1 MQLAPSSSQKKL
13 LLYLKNYIN
22 SLDLE
27 YWSEETDVIPQKLC
41 KCLPSQG
48 KKYTSK
54 FMQMASNSRRGE
66 TDFIPQKLCKWPQVS
81 QKNKF
86 YTSARADQHLRLPYV
101 LT

>member
-22 SLDLE
+22 GLDLE

-41 KCLPSQG
+41 KCLPTQG